1 MKTRSREPL
10 MTHNRERHCGGCSK
24 VIYVDQDYFI
34 IGAGG
39 ISKEYF
45 HTNQEDCMETISLIL
60 TNRRH

>member
-1 MKTRSREPL
+1 MKIRSREAL
-10 MTHNRERHCGGCSK
+10 TTHNRDRHCGGCSK

-45 HTNQEDCMETISLIL
+45 HTNQEDCMERIAYIVP
-60 TNRRH
+60 NRQ